1 MLVVQYFR
9 LLDYSPFEVAMLFLF
24 YESFGFVTNLVGGWL
39 GARIGLDLTMHIG
52 IAMQAVALGLLTVPD
67 TRLSVPRGS
76 KGASGGRRAS
86 FWQRPCC
93 HLSCPSSR
101 RARRG
106 QPLFEALANLVVYKA
121 LGLDPASHL
130 GAALHF
136 FAKDTAKIFALLV
149 IVIYLMG
156 LLRALL
162 SPERV
167 REFVRGR
174 PDWQARGFAVT
185 LGAVTP
191 FCSCSSVPLFI
202 GFVEA
207 GIPLGVTFSFLIA
220 SPMINEVAAVIL
232 VGILGWK
239 LAALYVGAGLLV
251 AWVGG
256 IVMQS
261 FRPERWVEEYVWR
274 IQMGQADLAE
284 PDRSFAGRHRYAV
297 TEVTEIVGR
306 IWRWVLLGIGVGA
319 LFHGFVPEQWVSAN
333 LGGDAWYT
341 VPVAVLMGIPLYS
354 NATGVIP
361 VAEAMLTKGVAVG
374 TTLAL
379 MMSVA
384 ALSLPEMLILR
395 KVIKWQALA
404 LFAGVLAVAFT
415 LVGWGFNVVA

>member
-1 MLVVQYFR
+1 VFEKLGDLV
-9 LLDYSPFEVAMLFLF
+9 A
-24 YESFGFVTNLVGGWL
+24 FVL
-39 GARIGLDLTMHIG
+39 
-52 IAMQAVALGLLTVPD
+52 LGLTP
-67 TRLSVPRGS
+67 GS
-76 KGASGGRRAS
+76 A
-86 FWQRPCC
+86 
-93 HLSCPSSR
+93 
-101 RARRG
+101 
-106 QPLFEALANLVVYKA
+106 V
-121 LGLDPASHL
+121 
-130 GAALHF
+130 GAAVQF
-136 FAKDTAKIFALLV
+136 FVMDVTKIFALLV
-149 IVIYLMG
+149 IVIYVMG

-167 REFVRGR
+167 RDFVRGR

-239 LAALYVGAGLLV
+239 LAALYVAAGLLV
-251 AWVGG
+251 AWFGG
-256 IVMQS
+256 LAMQV
-261 FRPERWVEEYVWR
+261 FRPERWVEDYVWK
-274 IQMGQADLAE
+274 IHMGQVDLPE
-284 PDRSFAGRHRYAV
+284 PDRSFVGRHRYAV
-297 TEVTEIVGR
+297 AEVKEIVGR
-306 IWRWVLLGIGVGA
+306 IWKWVLLGIGVGA
-319 LFHGFVPEQWVSAN
+319 LFHGFVPEGWVSEH

-341 VPVAVLMGIPLYS
+341 VPAAVVMGIPLYS

-404 LFAGVLAVAFT
+404 LFAGVFGIAFT
-415 LVGWGFNVVA
+415 LVGWGFNLLT

>member
-1 MLVVQYFR
+1 LFDAFASLLVY
-9 LLDYSPFEVAMLFLF
+9 
-24 YESFGFVTNLVGGWL
+24 
-39 GARIGLDLTMHIG
+39 
-52 IAMQAVALGLLTVPD
+52 
-67 TRLSVPRGS
+67 RG
-76 KGASGGRRAS
+76 
-86 FWQRPCC
+86 
-93 HLSCPSSR
+93 
-101 RARRG
+101 
-106 QPLFEALANLVVYKA
+106 
-121 LGLDPASHL
+121 LGLDPASPV

-136 FAKDTAKIFALLV
+136 FIMDVTKIFALLV
-149 IVIYLMG
+149 AVIYVMG

-167 REFVRGR
+167 RGFVRGR

-232 VGILGWK
+232 VGVLGWQ
-239 LAALYVGAGLLV
+239 LAGLYVAAGLLV
-251 AWVGG
+251 AWFGG
-256 IVMQS
+256 IAMQA
-261 FRPERWVEEYVWR
+261 FKPERWVEDYVWK
-274 IQMGQADLAE
+274 IQMGQTDLPA
-284 PDRSFAGRHRYAV
+284 PDKSFAGRQRYALS
-297 TEVTEIVGR
+297 EVKEIVGR
-306 IWRWVLLGIGVGA
+306 IWKWVLLGIGVGA
-319 LFHGFVPEQWVSAN
+319 LFHGFVPEGWVSDH

-341 VPVAVLMGIPLYS
+341 VPAAVVLGIPLYS

-361 VAEAMLTKGVAVG
+361 VAEAMLGKGVAVG

-384 ALSLPEMLILR
+384 ALSVPEMLILR
-395 KVIKWQALA
+395 RVVKWQALA

-415 LVGWGFNVVA
+415 LVGWGFNLIA

>member
-1 MLVVQYFR
+1 M
-9 LLDYSPFEVAMLFLF
+9 
-24 YESFGFVTNLVGGWL
+24 
-39 GARIGLDLTMHIG
+39 
-52 IAMQAVALGLLTVPD
+52 
-67 TRLSVPRGS
+67 
-76 KGASGGRRAS
+76 
-86 FWQRPCC
+86 
-93 HLSCPSSR
+93 
-101 RARRG
+101 
-106 QPLFEALANLVVYKA
+106 FEALGNLTAYRL
-121 LGLDPASHL
+121 LGLDPTSHL
-130 GAALHF
+130 GAAVQF
-136 FAKDTAKIFALLV
+136 FVMDVAKIFTLLV
-149 IVIYLMG
+149 VVIYVMG

-167 REFVRGR
+167 REFVRDR
-174 PDWQARGFAVT
+174 PDWQARGLAVT

-251 AWVGG
+251 AWFGG
-256 IVMQS
+256 LVMQA
-261 FRPERWVEEYVWR
+261 FRPERWVEEYVWK
-274 IQMGQADLAE
+274 IQMGQTALPQPDGRLLA
-284 PDRSFAGRHRYAV
+284 RHRYALA
-297 TEVTEIVGR
+297 EVKEIVGR
-306 IWRWVLLGIGVGA
+306 IWKWVLIGIGLGA
-319 LFHGFVPEQWVSAN
+319 LFHGFVPEGWVTEH

-341 VPVAVLMGIPLYS
+341 VPAAVIMGVPLYS

-395 KVIKWQALA
+395 KVIRWPALA
-404 LFAGVLAVAFT
+404 IFASVLAVAFT
-415 LVGWGFNVVA
+415 LVGWGFNFIA

>member
-1 MLVVQYFR
+1 MFDTL
-9 LLDYSPFEVAMLFLF
+9 A
-24 YESFGFVTNLVGGWL
+24 
-39 GARIGLDLTMHIG
+39 
-52 IAMQAVALGLLTVPD
+52 GLL
-67 TRLSVPRGS
+67 
-76 KGASGGRRAS
+76 
-86 FWQRPCC
+86 
-93 HLSCPSSR
+93 
-101 RARRG
+101 
-106 QPLFEALANLVVYKA
+106 VYQG
-121 LGLDPASHL
+121 LGLDPASRV

-136 FAKDTAKIFALLV
+136 FVMDVAKIFALLV
-149 IVIYLMG
+149 LVIYVVG
-156 LLRALL
+156 LLRAML

-174 PDWQARGFAVT
+174 PDWQARGLAVS

-239 LAALYVGAGLLV
+239 LAALYVAAGLLI
-251 AWVGG
+251 AWFGG
-256 IVMQS
+256 LAMQA
-261 FRPERWVEEYVWR
+261 FKPERWVEEYVWK
-274 IQMGQADLAE
+274 IQMGQVDLPE
-284 PDRSFAGRHRYAV
+284 PDRSFAGRHHYAV
-297 TEVTEIVGR
+297 AEVREILGR
-306 IWRWVLLGIGVGA
+306 LWKWVFLGIGAGA
-319 LFHGFVPEQWVSAN
+319 LFHGFVPQEWVGEH

-341 VPVAVLMGIPLYS
+341 VPAAVGLGVPLYS

-361 VAEAMLTKGVAVG
+361 VAEAMLGKGVAVG

-384 ALSLPEMLILR
+384 ALSIPEMLILR

-404 LFAGVLAVAFT
+404 VFAGVLGVAFT
-415 LVGWGFNVVA
+415 LVGWGFNLIA